1 MNRFR
6 WLTKDGREIWVESQS
21 VVVCDE
27 TGKPVAMRGVTM
39 DITETVRAQEERT
52 KLLESEREARAQ
64 AEQANRLKDEFLAT
78 ISHGITNATKRDCRL
93 GSIAADQL
101 DPQNLNTLLKSLNGT
116 PGHKSKS

>member
-1 MNRFR
+1 
-6 WLTKDGREIWVESQS
+6 
-21 VVVCDE
+21 
-27 TGKPVAMRGVTM
+27 MRGVTM

-78 ISHGITNATKRDCRL
+78 ISHELRTPLNAIVGWARL
-93 GSIAADQL
+93 LRSGQL